1 MIVISIFLEN
11 PVKQIATHKH
21 CSIWLPIPLLAQ
33 SFSSARP
40 PSKFLDVVRIEL
52 IIVFNRI
59 ELIEKQVN
67 PGGFRL
73 GSKRSLD

>member
-1 MIVISIFLEN
+1 MTVIFIFLEN
-11 PVKQIATHKH
+11 PVKQIDAQTLP
-21 CSIWLPIPLLAQ
+21 IWLPIPLLAR
-33 SFSSARP
+33 SLFRP
-40 PSKFLDVVRIEL
+40 LDHRPNSLMWLELKL